1 MKKKLMNMK
10 KKIEEDISK
19 LKHKLQFIK
28 LFYIKRSVTVQIKY

>member
-19 LKHKLQFIK
+19 LKHKLKFIK
-28 LFYIKRSVTVQIKY
+28 LFYIKNSAIIQIKY